1 MSSDKRSSRRARNS
15 CASHEETKLNTLR
28 VASHSDPS
36 ATAGAIANAVRETGE
51 AEIQVI
57 GPRAV
62 NQAVKAIAIAR
73 GYVAASGV
81 DLYCVPSFTNIQVME
96 SEHGKTAIH
105 LAIRSRHG
113 MMAASFPESGSE
125 IAVES

>member
-1 MSSDKRSSRRARNS
+1 MLKVSSN
-15 CASHEETKLNTLR
+15 
-28 VASHSDPS
+28 SDPG
-36 ATAGAIANAVRETGE
+36 AAAGAIANGIRSEGA

-81 DLYCVPSFTNIQVME
+81 DLYFMPSFTSIRIGDDDE
-96 SEHGKTAIH
+96 EKTAIH
-105 LAIRSRHG
+105 FSVRPRHAVHG
-113 MMAASFPESGSE
+113 MGTPTPAL
-125 IAVES
+125 